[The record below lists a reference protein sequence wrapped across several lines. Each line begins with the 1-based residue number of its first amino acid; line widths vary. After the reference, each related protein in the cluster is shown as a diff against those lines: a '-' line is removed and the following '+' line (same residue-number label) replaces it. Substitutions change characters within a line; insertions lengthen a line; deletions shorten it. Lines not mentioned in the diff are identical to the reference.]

1 MAKQVEF
8 EIPKIVQDNYPKLV
22 ELIKEARS
30 MNNEEKQYW
39 FRILPVVQKEHI
51 KKLFK
56 ILITEKKELDKI
68 DNEYKNNLRKL
79 NESKDTY
86 NVEAL
91 KQKSEARKKLEAEHE
106 KDEEL
111 LEEEIL
117 KEIDA
122 SDA

>member
-79 NESKDTY
+79 NESKNTFDI
-86 NVEAL
+86 EAL
-91 KQKSEARKKLEAEHE
+91 KKKSEARQKLEAEHE

>member
-22 ELIKEARS
+22 DLIKKARS